1 MPKVPKAVALLIVL
15 LDNVP
20 SGITLKEVD
29 LTNKGRPAGIMVIK
43 PENVVFI
50 KNITD
55 DPLIFNAGA
64 VLAGFGRGI
73 WKLQGK
79 DKDIDE
85 NTMLLYKLDGPDT
98 HVIFNTS
105 NYQSVMSIVKARRSK
120 QPLCKIQYHTMTDA
134 VGATPGSFS
143 LVLEHS
149 VYFAPAP
156 VTVDS
161 EQLQQGS
168 VAATLPCHV
177 WANTVTSITWTVKWN
192 AQGLGP
198 VRPLVVFSTE
208 VILPPKHALLIS
220 K

>member
-1 MPKVPKAVALLIVL
+1 MPKIRKVDPELIVSA
-15 LDNVP
+15 DNVP

-29 LTNKGRPAGIMVIK
+29 LTIKGRPAGTMVIK
-43 PENVVFI
+43 PENIVFI
-50 KNITD
+50 QNKTD
-55 DPLIFNAGA
+55 APLTFNAGA
-64 VLAGFGRGI
+64 ILAGFGRGV

-79 DKDIDE
+79 DNDIDE
-85 NTMLLYKLDGPDT
+85 QTMLLYKLDGPDSR
-98 HVIFNTS
+98 VVFNSS
-105 NYQSVMSIVKARRSK
+105 NYQSVMSIVKTRRTK

-134 VGATPGSFS
+134 VGANPGSFS

-149 VYFAPAP
+149 VYFAPAT

-168 VAATLPCHV
+168 VAATLPWHV
-177 WANTVTSITWTVKWN
+177 WQNTVTDISWAVKWN

-198 VRPLVVFSTE
+198 VRPLVVFTNE